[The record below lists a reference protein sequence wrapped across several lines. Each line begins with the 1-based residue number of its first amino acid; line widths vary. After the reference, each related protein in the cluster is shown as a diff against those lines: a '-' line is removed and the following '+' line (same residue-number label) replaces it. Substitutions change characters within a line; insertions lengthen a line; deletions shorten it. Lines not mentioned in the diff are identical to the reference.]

1 MCIGAQ
7 LRTWLTSDIHF
18 FHKNI
23 ILYCDRPYSD
33 FKEMNEKI
41 IAEWNRVVLPE
52 DRVILVGD
60 LSAGLGQQHAELAE
74 IIGGLCGRK
83 HLIRGTHDHESDDW
97 YLQCG
102 FESIADWL
110 LEDGR
115 LFIHKP
121 ATDMN
126 PEVIKI
132 CESLEYDIIV
142 HGHIHDKHRKIPGHF
157 NVAWDRHYRMIDI
170 NEARDESKK
179 D

>member
-1 MCIGAQ
+1 M
-7 LRTWLTSDIHF
+7 RTWLTSDIHF

-74 IIGGLCGRK
+74 IIGSLCGRK
-83 HLIRGTHDHESDDW
+83 HLIRGNHDHESDDW